1 MRQRVLIAA
10 AFGLE
15 PKLVIADEPTTAL
28 DVTVQ
33 KQILRLIRSL
43 QERHGTSV
51 LFVSHDLGVVA
62 KICDRVTV
70 LVHGQGDGAG
80 DDGGGAGL
88 AAPRL
93 YQGAARGQ
101 SRATTGPIPGLSRR
115 RRRSLRRSAPR
126 SPPSTRTRH
135 GVARW
140 LTISSSPR
148 ARGFLRPARR
158 LVRPQAVRGRP
169 SCTAST
175 FASARARP
183 SALSASPVPARPRSG
198 ARCSAWSSRRPD
210 RSYSTAATLPRS
222 TKRRGGRCAGACR

>member
-70 LVHGQGDGAG
+70 LYMGKVVEQGSTTGRAHV
-80 DDGGGAGL
+80 AR
-88 AAPRL
+88 ATRTPR
-93 YQGAARGQ
+93 RC
-101 SRATTGPIPGLSRR
+101 SRPIRATTGRTPG
-115 RRRSLRRSAPR
+115 
-126 SPPSTRTRH
+126 
-135 GVARW
+135 
-140 LTISSSPR
+140 
-148 ARGFLRPARR
+148 
-158 LVRPQAVRGRP
+158 
-169 SCTAST
+169 
-175 FASARARP
+175 
-183 SALSASPVPARPRSG
+183 
-198 ARCSAWSSRRPD
+198 
-210 RSYSTAATLPRS
+210 
-222 TKRRGGRCAGACR
+222 